1 MPTYFYQKTLFDQ
14 GLAPCDATSDL
25 AFLNEIVGDFK
36 KLLSF
41 MPSGEFPATL
51 TTNIQFEARAD
62 ITENIVLSL
71 EGTVQFLYSRI
82 YNEVYPSRPT
92 PKQIQQINDIWIGI
106 GHRENIIY
114 R

>member
-1 MPTYFYQKTLFDQ
+1 MPTYFYQKSSSDELP
-14 GLAPCDATSDL
+14 PCDSTSDL
-25 AFLNEIVGDFK
+25 AFLSEIIGDFK
-36 KLLSF
+36 KLLTF
-41 MPSGEFPATL
+41 LPTGEFPATL

-71 EGTVQFLYSRI
+71 EGSVQFLYSRI
-82 YNEVYPSRPT
+82 YNEEYPTRPT
-92 PKQIQQINDIWIGI
+92 LKQIQQINDIWIGI